1 MNAEENSMSFS
12 KRADYYRM
20 MKNYHMACEM
30 VQKWLSS
37 VSVEAGVTFQPFGS
51 ASLNELGGPD
61 EGNSCLRK

>member
-20 MKNYHMACEM
+20 MKNYHMACKM

-37 VSVEAGVTFQPFGS
+37 VSMDK
-51 ASLNELGGPD
+51 LELPSNPLD
-61 EGNSCLRK
+61 RLL